1 MLRSMH
7 HAGITVADLDRS
19 LAFYCDVLGLEV
31 RVTMVRDTPD
41 IGEVVGYPGARI
53 KIAFVAVPGDTAI
66 VELLE
71 YLEPR
76 GAPRDPETR
85 NPAAGHVCVDVENIH
100 ALYDRLVAAGAQ
112 VRSSGPVELKQGVN
126 KGAFA
131 LYCRDPDGYTVELR
145 QPPPASA

>member
-1 MLRSMH
+1 MLRRIH
-7 HAGITVADLDRS
+7 HAGVTVADLDRA
-19 LAFYCDVLGLEV
+19 LGFYRDVLGLEV

-41 IGEVVGYPGARI
+41 IGDVVGYPGARI
-53 KIAFVAVPGDTAI
+53 RIVFVGVPGDPAA

-76 GAPRDPETR
+76 GTPRDPETR
-85 NPAAGHVCVDVENIH
+85 NPAAGHICFDVEDIH
-100 ALYDRLVAAGAQ
+100 ALYERLVAAGAH
-112 VRSSGPVELKQGVN
+112 VRSDGPVELKQGVN

-145 QPPPASA
+145 QPPPAS

>member
-1 MLRSMH
+1 MLRGIH
-7 HAGITVADLDRS
+7 HTGITVTNLDRS
-19 LAFYCDVLGLEV
+19 LGFYRDLLGLKV
-31 RVTMVRDTPD
+31 RLTMVRDTPD

-53 KIAFVAVPGDTAI
+53 KIAFVGVPGDTVV

-71 YLEPR
+71 YLEPH

-85 NPAAGHVCVDVENIH
+85 NPAAGHVCFDVEDIH
-100 ALYDRLVAAGAQ
+100 AIYERLAGAGVH
-112 VRSSGPVELKQGVN
+112 VRSNGPVELKQGVN

-145 QPPPASA
+145 QPPTS